1 MRSGFNSTV
10 KHSPPIDISEY
21 LLSMRLAVDTLK
33 VLSYPFDEVV
43 FECTFD
49 DLVEEIR

>member
-21 LLSMRLAVDTLK
+21 LLSVRLAVDTLK
-33 VLSYPFDEVV
+33 VLSTQLP
-43 FECTFD
+43 
-49 DLVEEIR
+49 IRRGGL